1 MSSLALAVTR
11 LDVARYVNTLIT
23 VYIILIFIRIVMTWF
38 SSVPYNPTLN
48 AILSFVSDV
57 TDPYLNLFRRFVP
70 AVRLGGGALDLSPMI
85 ATFVLIIVGGI
96 VTNLIAGA

>member
-1 MSSLALAVTR
+1 MSSLVFAITR

-38 SSVPYNPTLN
+38 TRVPYNPTLN
-48 AILSFVSDV
+48 AILSFVTDV

-85 ATFVLIIVGGI
+85 ATFVLIIVGGL
-96 VTNLIAGA
+96 VTSLIAGG

>member
-1 MSSLALAVTR
+1 MSSLALAITR

-38 SSVPYNPTLN
+38 TRVPYNPTLN

-96 VTNLIAGA
+96 VTNLIAGG

>member
-1 MSSLALAVTR
+1 MSSLAIAVTR

-23 VYIILIFIRIVMTWF
+23 VYIILIFIRIVMSWF
-38 SSVPYNPTLN
+38 TRVPYNPTLN

-85 ATFVLIIVGGI
+85 ATFVLIIVGGL
-96 VTNLIAGA
+96 VTSLIAGG